1 MDIVRFLI
9 DRGAD
14 VDSTKGYSGW
24 TALHLA
30 AFWDHEETVR
40 ILIEQG
46 ATVDIIS
53 AVLLDDIARVGQ
65 LLDETPERRPAF
77 LYTIGEG
84 LDVTDH
90 TRALENAEGIVRS
103 FTLAGAREDGLFL
116 RLAAG
121 TRVQPVERGFR
132 VDGKLTIT
140 VGGATA
146 QVEAHGGKKTVL
158 VPIAQ
163 DTSRLEVIY
172 RW

>member
-65 LLDETPERRPAF
+65 LLDETPERAVTRGNSDGPPLHYAVSPDDVATMLIRHGATLDTNRQYGQYAARVGTQPRRSRP
-77 LYTIGEG
+77 IGRQMPDRPG
-84 LDVTDH
+84 LGSGCMP
-90 TRALENAEGIVRS
+90 A
-103 FTLAGAREDGLFL
+103 
-116 RLAAG
+116 
-121 TRVQPVERGFR
+121 
-132 VDGKLTIT
+132 
-140 VGGATA
+140 GGA
-146 QVEAHGGKKTVL
+146 
-158 VPIAQ
+158 
-163 DTSRLEVIY
+163 
-172 RW
+172 W